1 MTPIEYYIPSAQS
14 AAQQPQPAIAL
25 AMNHYISKL
34 ANMAKIDTKVE
45 SLAIDITRKTDDPH
59 LLGDGKAPNGLA
71 AAYYIYLASNTTA
84 WLQQIYTLAL
94 RVKPLQRHRSHN
106 KEQVQRTH
114 THQLQAVTVRVTVRR
129 PAQPRSACVPGT
141 HDRLKRR

>member
-1 MTPIEYYIPSAQS
+1 MTSAEYYIPSAQS
-14 AAQQPQPAIAL
+14 AAQQPQPAIVL

-45 SLAIDITRKTDDPH
+45 SLAIDIARKTDDPH

-94 RVKPLQRHRSHN
+94 RVKPLQRHPSHN

-114 THQLQAVTVRVTVRR
+114 TH
-129 PAQPRSACVPGT
+129 
-141 HDRLKRR
+141 